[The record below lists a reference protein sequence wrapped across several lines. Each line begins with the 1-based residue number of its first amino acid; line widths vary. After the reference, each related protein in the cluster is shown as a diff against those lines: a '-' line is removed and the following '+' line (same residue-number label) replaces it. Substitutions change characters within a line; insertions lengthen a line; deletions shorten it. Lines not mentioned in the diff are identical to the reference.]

1 MINLGHKVFVRRVSE
16 IVLQSMRLFRWGGGL
31 DMEMTLKNVLLKIV
45 LTVFGIKMEAEEPE
59 EGREDYFLESS

>member
-1 MINLGHKVFVRRVSE
+1 
-16 IVLQSMRLFRWGGGL
+16 
-31 DMEMTLKNVLLKIV
+31 MEMTLKNVLLKIV

>member
-1 MINLGHKVFVRRVSE
+1 
-16 IVLQSMRLFRWGGGL
+16 MRLFRWGGGL

-45 LTVFGIKMEAEEPE
+45 LSVFGIKMEAEKPE